1 MEYVI
6 HTVEAEL
13 SNRIHHVSNDQ
24 DLYNEVHSIVT
35 GLRGASFDRYFA
47 HCGYTSSETRQPHLQ
62 VGM

>member
-47 HCGYTSSETRQPHLQ
+47 HCGYT
-62 VGM
+62 